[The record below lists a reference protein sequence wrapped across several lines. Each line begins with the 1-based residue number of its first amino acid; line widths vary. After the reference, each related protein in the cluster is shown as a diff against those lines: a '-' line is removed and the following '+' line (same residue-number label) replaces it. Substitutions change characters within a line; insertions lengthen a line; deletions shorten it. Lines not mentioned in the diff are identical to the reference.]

1 MEELSV
7 VSKISL
13 FVLLALMAIYTVI
26 LYVAQIM
33 ILQGK
38 QFKNPDGSVDDWH
51 EQKILYG
58 IAFADITI
66 ACPANIAAFVLIF
79 IFPRWGFYLLSLAS
93 FWWIWANVMT
103 SATSLRFFNPRF
115 TLMWFIA
122 FLSGALLGIAYIVWT
137 FLNFDLIYL
146 P

>member
-1 MEELSV
+1 MEELSSI
-7 VSKISL
+7 SKVIL
-13 FVLLALMAIYTVI
+13 YVLLGFMAIYTVI
-26 LYVAQIM
+26 LYVAQVM
-33 ILQGK
+33 VLKGK

-51 EQKILYG
+51 EQKTHWG

-79 IFPRWGFYLLSLAS
+79 IYPHWGFYLLALAS

-103 SATSLRFFNPRF
+103 TATSLRFFNPRF

-122 FLSGALLGIAYIVWT
+122 FPSGAILGIAYIIWT
-137 FLNFDLIYL
+137 FLHFDLIYMQ
-146 P
+146 